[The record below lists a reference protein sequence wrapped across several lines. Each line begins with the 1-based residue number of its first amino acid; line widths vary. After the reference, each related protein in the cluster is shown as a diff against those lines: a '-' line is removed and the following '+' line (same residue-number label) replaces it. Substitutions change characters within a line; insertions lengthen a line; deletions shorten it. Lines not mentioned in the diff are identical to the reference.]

1 MAVAHFGGLVLAC
14 RMKKQQGVWFSLAYL
29 GNPALFLRAVSLQK
43 GLNSGNSLVRLPKE
57 DGVDA

>member
-1 MAVAHFGGLVLAC
+1 
-14 RMKKQQGVWFSLAYL
+14 MKKQQGVWFSLAYL